1 MPASSRLSIDS
12 CLNSQDEPS
21 EVYAGS
27 VSKQNNDRK
36 LKGTPVLVSAKS
48 DVPKTQPASLGMFFL
63 PQFSYSKLFACMH
76 ITSLPE
82 NERLFNLESIWSNQT
97 ASLEVHVTS
106 STFFNSDKIK
116 NKRLKKVLKNNNFVI
131 LMPPFYLEFRG
142 LIISITFNNR
152 SVYKLISLFIRN
164 ATRKQCSFKV
174 SGSQSQR
181 WAPVFF
187 SASRSCRSEQDQ
199 RINRWRSLIFEP
211 FKSADIIRSA
221 ESSWRSAGVLHLQEL
236 GRDEH
241 DLLRWMQR
249 VVPLPMH
256 GHLTCKFKLHSL
268 YFLWCMTQLF
278 IIWLINQI
286 LPLG

>member
-1 MPASSRLSIDS
+1 MPASSRLSIGS

-48 DVPKTQPASLGMFFL
+48 DVPKTQPASLGKFFL
-63 PQFSYSKLFACMH
+63 PQFSYSKLFACMQ

-82 NERLFNLESIWSNQT
+82 NERLFNLESICSNET

-174 SGSQSQR
+174 SGNESQR
-181 WAPVFF
+181 
-187 SASRSCRSEQDQ
+187 
-199 RINRWRSLIFEP
+199 
-211 FKSADIIRSA
+211 
-221 ESSWRSAGVLHLQEL
+221 
-236 GRDEH
+236 
-241 DLLRWMQR
+241 
-249 VVPLPMH
+249 
-256 GHLTCKFKLHSL
+256 
-268 YFLWCMTQLF
+268 
-278 IIWLINQI
+278 
-286 LPLG
+286 